1 MSDTSHRDAAT
12 TLRSSGIRPRH
23 RLGQN
28 FLDDPEALQRIVDAA
43 GIQNGDVV
51 LEIGCGLGTLT
62 RCLAQAAH
70 TVVAIE
76 LDGRLA
82 AIAQEALAALRN
94 VRVICGDFLK
104 VSPRELGL
112 PPGYIVAANIP
123 YYITSPI
130 LRHLLESEPMPRRCV
145 LTLQKEVADRI
156 CATPP
161 HMSLL
166 AVSVQV
172 YGSTELVARIPAV
185 AFFPTPKVD
194 SAVVRVECHDQPMV
208 HPDHLPVFF
217 KVVKAGFRQPRKM
230 LRNTFATGLSLPTA
244 DAQALLVEAGID
256 PRRRAET
263 LSLQEWIHLSEVVS
277 RRSV

>member
-1 MSDTSHRDAAT
+1 
-12 TLRSSGIRPRH
+12 
-23 RLGQN
+23 
-28 FLDDPEALQRIVDAA
+28 
-43 GIQNGDVV
+43 
-51 LEIGCGLGTLT
+51 
-62 RCLAQAAH
+62 
-70 TVVAIE
+70 
-76 LDGRLA
+76 
-82 AIAQEALAALRN
+82 
-94 VRVICGDFLK
+94 
-104 VSPRELGL
+104 
-112 PPGYIVAANIP
+112 
-123 YYITSPI
+123 
-130 LRHLLESEPMPRRCV
+130 
-145 LTLQKEVADRI
+145 
-156 CATPP
+156 
-161 HMSLL
+161 MSLL

-244 DAQALLVEAGID
+244 DAQALLAEAGID